1 MKRRIGIVV
10 GMVLLL
16 PLALWAQDVKRDWD
30 KTYDFSKW
38 KTFAI
43 KIGTSWNNQLSE
55 NRVLTEIS
63 EALTGKGWKKVASE
77 SEADMLAVLHGATE
91 VKHTLNTF
99 YSGWGG
105 YGYGGWGGASMS
117 SGTTTVSDYLVGT
130 LVVDLF
136 DAKTKK
142 LTFRGTATDE
152 LSDKVEKNQKKL
164 EKASDKL
171 FKDFPVPDKKK

>member
-77 SEADMLAVLHGATE
+77 NEADMLAVLHGATE

-142 LTFRGTATDE
+142 LTFRGTASDE